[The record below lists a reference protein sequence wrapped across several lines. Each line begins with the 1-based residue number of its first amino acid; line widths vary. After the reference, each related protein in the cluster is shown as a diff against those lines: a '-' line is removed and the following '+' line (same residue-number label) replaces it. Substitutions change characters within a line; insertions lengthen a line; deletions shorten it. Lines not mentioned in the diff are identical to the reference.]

1 MRHFSLHY
9 GRSFILPYTRFGKI
23 RGVLIPE
30 AHSSAELLRWDMF
43 IDRILQLKMPGDTFE
58 ISIRV
63 FFPEGADNKWR
74 CRYEIDW
81 PEGRQAISA
90 TGTDGVQALSNAL
103 CMIGADLYTSSY
115 HKEGQIQY

>member
-1 MRHFSLHY
+1 
-9 GRSFILPYTRFGKI
+9 
-23 RGVLIPE
+23 
-30 AHSSAELLRWDMF
+30 MF
-43 IDRILQLKMPGDTFE
+43 VDRILQLKMPGDTSE

-115 HKEGQIQY
+115 HKEGQIQYWGDWKGYGFPVPAVIRDLLVGDDAKYF